1 MLKTSI
7 IACVC
12 FVLFLVTHG
21 ITFHFVHHLEAK
33 TRSIIVT
40 FLVMVPIYVLIY
52 ALTPSDPLSAFL
64 VDTTKVNS
72 PEWLILE
79 LINFIMGLLFYGFLF
94 LGYLEFYFTADR
106 SMTCRMLVL
115 LDEFPEQR
123 MTENDFLEHYDTD
136 RIIRRRLD
144 DMTWGGYL
152 AKKGQLTQQIYG
164 AVIKFLNL
172 GKF

>member
-1 MLKTSI
+1 MI
-7 IACVC
+7 
-12 FVLFLVTHG
+12 
-21 ITFHFVHHLEAK
+21 
-33 TRSIIVT
+33 
-40 FLVMVPIYVLIY
+40 PIYVLIY
-52 ALTPSDPLSAFL
+52 FLTPSDPLVAS
-64 VDTTKVNS
+64 VIDPTKVNS

-79 LINFIMGLLFYGFLF
+79 LTNFFMGLLFYAFLF

-115 LDEFPEQR
+115 LDEFPAKR

-144 DMTWGGYL
+144 DMTWGDYL
-152 AKKGQLTQQIYG
+152 VKKGDHYMHTKKGQLTQQIYG